1 MRLDANCR
9 CERRSGEPF
18 LGGRSKV
25 LWVHVL
31 ERRAIAISLR
41 DRDIFCH
48 PFEFLLESTGAPDS
62 YEGGPSAFIGTR
74 PH

>member
-1 MRLDANCR
+1 MRLDTFYP

-18 LGGRSKV
+18 PGGRSKV

-41 DRDIFCH
+41 DRDILSH

-62 YEGGPSAFIGTR
+62 YEGGPSAFIEAR